1 MKLSPCRRRV
11 FWIGPPGTTFVLL
24 KLFMKKKPF
33 QSKLK
38 LFRNASLRPPA
49 SHRLRKGQNHQR
61 QAELVSAASTG
72 RSRLSGH
79 GSDWCERCQVERR
92 RTRGDSSAGTGA
104 PAAEPLDICFT
115 ISLCCKT
122 EQEGGRGGGRKKNH
136 SSILFS
142 TLRRATSG
150 SVTLHLHRTISPAK
164 VHKNDEIPCHLPPDL
179 CSGVTRR
186 GRRGGR
192 KQNNHEGGLA
202 AGRTSVSGL
211 LRP

>member
-1 MKLSPCRRRV
+1 MDRSAWNNLRSSQAV
-11 FWIGPPGTTFVLL
+11 YE
-24 KLFMKKKPF
+24 KKKPF

-122 EQEGGRGGGRKKNH
+122 EQEGGRGGREKKKITPRSYFPH
-136 SSILFS
+136 SGELQAAQLHYTCTEQSA
-142 TLRRATSG
+142 RRRFTKTTKYL
-150 SVTLHLHRTISPAK
+150 VTYRLT
-164 VHKNDEIPCHLPPDL
+164 C
-179 CSGVTRR
+179 
-186 GRRGGR
+186 
-192 KQNNHEGGLA
+192 A
-202 AGRTSVSGL
+202 AE
-211 LRP
+211 